1 MVQLQLN
8 SAYNSALKF
17 AKSHYENF
25 PVVSFLI
32 KKNLRKH
39 IAIIYWFARTADDI
53 ADEGDM
59 DPVHRISKLE
69 NFELRLKELINGN
82 FTNDFE
88 YALHNTIIKKKLN
101 PAHFYNLL
109 KAFKQDVVK
118 TRYENFGELLNYCNH
133 SANPVGRL
141 VLELHDIRDERL
153 FLLSD
158 KICTALQLTNFYQ
171 DVSNDIEKGRIYFP
185 TDEMKLFSVSEKEFE
200 KKEFSVNLQQ
210 LVKHQVSRAENLFY
224 EGEELLN
231 FLSGRLKLEIKWTIF
246 GGLAIL
252 NKIKNNDFNIFKR
265 PVLTKTDFLK
275 LLLKSFN

>member
-32 KKNLRKH
+32 KKSLRKH

-53 ADEGDM
+53 ADEGKM
-59 DPVHRISKLE
+59 DFVQRISKLE

-88 YALHNTIIKKKLN
+88 YALHNTIIKKKLT

-118 TRYENFGELLNYCNH
+118 TRFDNFDELLNYCNR

-141 VLELHDIRDERL
+141 VLELHDIRNERL

-210 LVKHQVSRAENLFY
+210 LVKHQVLRAEKLFY

-252 NKIKNNDFNIFKR
+252 NKIKNNGFNIYKR

-275 LLLKSFN
+275 LLFKSFN